1 MISNCFFQGFVGSYG
16 LAQHYIY
23 KSIPAV
29 FQSEPSY
36 LPINNPMIVSHSWLV
51 PFSLESSVSLF
62 FMGISPVPSSSMKPF
77 PTLPGLTAFSVLSIS
92 VAALKTK
99 PYNLAINYILQH
111 TIFFVTVCLGFLF
124 CC

>member
-1 MISNCFFQGFVGSYG
+1 MLSNRFFQGFVSIYG

-23 KSIPAV
+23 KSFPTI
-29 FQSEPSY
+29 FQSEPSF
-36 LPINNPMIVSHSWLV
+36 LPTNKPMIFSHSWLV
-51 PFSLESSVSLF
+51 PFFLESSVSLF
-62 FMGISPVPSSSMKPF
+62 SMGVSPVPSSSMKPF

-92 VAALKTK
+92 VAVLKTK